1 MNSVLASLYHHLCHK
16 HCLYLKYTNG
26 LIGVPHNP
34 PSRTLGPNKQPS
46 ADNLFHHAL
55 ANMGECMR
63 VCVCERERQ
72 KGEVETVQ
80 GHEYSIKLSPGNSHH
95 LPWPLPCVHQ
105 VSTETCPWCSPE
117 YTQYGALI
125 TSHHTRSSV
134 WIWPSAASLQPPC
147 GSPSLLARGPSW
159 LPALAWV
166 VGWGGVGIWGHW
178 SCPLVLLQP
187 CLLIHPSLPAHR
199 SIALLS

>member
-55 ANMGECMR
+55 ANMGECVR
-63 VCVCERERQ
+63 VCVWERERQ

-134 WIWPSAASLQPPC
+134 WIWPSVAAPVFLPVAPADSRLW
-147 GSPSLLARGPSW
+147 RGW
-159 LPALAWV
+159 L
-166 VGWGGVGIWGHW
+166 GGVAWGFGGTEAVLW
-178 SCPLVLLQP
+178 CSCSPACSSILACQP
-187 CLLIHPSLPAHR
+187 TDR
-199 SIALLS
+199 